1 MSPHKFLS
9 SFPKHRLSRAQ
20 ALLCSLSFL
29 SRVGLWKGAACC
41 APGPARFPHRWRG
54 PSVGLLSQGL
64 FFALLNCTAK
74 ELGSGEERVQD
85 QSRRTVSLPR
95 EQSSGGACR
104 ELGSEAVTPCPGL
117 AVELGARFL
126 EKGKKQ
132 PWTACSWRLSLCSFL
147 PGACLQKLGPSAS
160 GKARVSLSRA
170 CLAP

>member
-1 MSPHKFLS
+1 MPPAVLQAQPAFRIGGEDPPSGSSHRACFSLFSTVPPRSLGLGRSRFRTSPDGRSH
-9 SFPKHRLSRAQ
+9 FPEN
-20 ALLCSLSFL
+20 
-29 SRVGLWKGAACC
+29 RVL
-41 APGPARFPHRWRG
+41 
-54 PSVGLLSQGL
+54 
-64 FFALLNCTAK
+64 
-74 ELGSGEERVQD
+74 
-85 QSRRTVSLPR
+85 
-95 EQSSGGACR
+95 GGACR

-132 PWTACSWRLSLCSFL
+132 PRTACSWRLSLCSFL